1 MVLVRVLVRPE
12 EFQEAVEVQK
22 AAWRM
27 PDYREAAPAHVLR
40 GIADNGGLV
49 LGAFD
54 EETGEMVGVSY
65 GFIARDPRGK
75 PYFYS
80 HATGVKEGA
89 KYRGV
94 GLLLK
99 KKQREEA
106 LKMGFDL
113 IKWTYDPLQSLNSYF
128 NLSKLGVVARTYV
141 RDYYG
146 EIRDSINVGLGSDRV
161 KAEWWI
167 KSRRVEEKLAG
178 RLRPPSP
185 SDLAD
190 LGAEVVLGRSLS
202 NPLAPGEPLLD
213 ARSETVL
220 IELPWS
226 MDEVRA
232 ADPSL
237 PRRWRLA
244 TRTVYEHYLS
254 RGYVAI
260 DYSADREARRG
271 YVILWRRSLEEILEG
286 ETPWS

>member
-1 MVLVRVLVRPE
+1 MVQVRILTRPE

-22 AAWRM
+22 EAWRM

-54 EETGEMVGVSY
+54 EEKGEMIGVSY
-65 GFIARDPRGK
+65 GFIASEPGGRM
-75 PYFYS
+75 YFYS
-80 HATGVKEGA
+80 HATGVREGA

-94 GLLLK
+94 GFLLK
-99 KKQREEA
+99 KRQREEV
-106 LKMGFDL
+106 LRMGLDL

-178 RLRPPSP
+178 GLKPPSP
-185 SDLAD
+185 AALVE
-190 LGAEVVLGRSLS
+190 LGAETVLERADQLG
-202 NPLAPGEPLLD
+202 PGEPALGS
-213 ARSETVL
+213 RSEVIL
-220 IELPWS
+220 VELPWS
-226 MDEVRA
+226 IDELRA

-237 PRRWRLA
+237 PKRWRLA
-244 TRTVYEHYLS
+244 TRTVYEHYLG

-260 DYSADREARRG
+260 DYTADRKARRG
-271 YVILWRRSLEEILEG
+271 YVVLWRKSLENILEG
-286 ETPWS
+286 EVPWS